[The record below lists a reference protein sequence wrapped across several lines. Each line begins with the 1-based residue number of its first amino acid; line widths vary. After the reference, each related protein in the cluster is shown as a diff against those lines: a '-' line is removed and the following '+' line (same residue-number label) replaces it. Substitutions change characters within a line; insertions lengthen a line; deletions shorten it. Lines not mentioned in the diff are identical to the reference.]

1 MPDPIAV
8 LAIAWM
14 VLGVACVF
22 AIEFGA
28 PGGRAPAARR
38 DRRRRPDPPAPTPSS
53 GTTGAG
59 YPQPEPS
66 STPAADHAG
75 RSRPCRP
82 RLRP

>member
-14 VLGVACVF
+14 VLGVACLF
-22 AIEFGA
+22 AIAFGA
-28 PGGRAPAARR
+28 PDGPAPAARP
-38 DRRRRPDPPAPTPSS
+38 DRGRHPAAPAPTPSS
-53 GTTGAG
+53 GTPSAG

-75 RSRPCRP
+75 RSRRRRP